1 MTYWFFKPQLKK
13 SFTNKILQDTIFAS
27 FAIRG
32 FDQRHSLRSLQPRMP
47 YQCHILWNQPQF
59 NMGKHQHTTPRYHKE
74 LAKFPGTAKVKELF
88 AQPRITC
95 MLDSSS
101 LIRDMIRTQP
111 SVALVNPEFDIHTSR
126 IILIT
131 RLRTLT
137 PVSIMRSAIFSKYYN
152 HQIHNCEVKSH
163 VEDIK
168 KYKKKILA
176 EF

>member
-1 MTYWFFKPQLKK
+1 
-13 SFTNKILQDTIFAS
+13 
-27 FAIRG
+27 
-32 FDQRHSLRSLQPRMP
+32 LRSLQPRMP
-47 YQCHILWNQPQF
+47 YQCHTLWNQPQF

-88 AQPRITC
+88 AQTRITC

-111 SVALVNPEFDIHTSR
+111 SVALVNAEFDIHTSR

-152 HQIHNCEVKSH
+152 HQIHNCEVNIMQKASRST
-163 VEDIK
+163 K
-168 KYKKKILA
+168 RRY
-176 EF
+176 